1 MYKMDTW
8 VHQDVCK
15 SFQNQQLL
23 QALESFHECMD
34 LFHLLLNQDKINEES
49 GEFRQT
55 PRVCSKSLG
64 RVWWDELMSVKKP
77 AVIDTLE
84 KLLIPVYLQKYMI
97 QELNKSDC
105 STRLTGT
112 HK

>member
-1 MYKMDTW
+1 MYKRDTW
-8 VHQDVCK
+8 VKQDVCK
-15 SFQNQQLL
+15 SFPNQQLL
-23 QALESFHECMD
+23 QALENFHECMD
-34 LFHLLLNQDKINEES
+34 LFHLLLNQDKINKEP

-55 PRVCSKSLG
+55 PQVYSKSLG
-64 RVWWDELMSVKKP
+64 RVWWEEHTSLKKP
-77 AVIDTLE
+77 AVIVTLE